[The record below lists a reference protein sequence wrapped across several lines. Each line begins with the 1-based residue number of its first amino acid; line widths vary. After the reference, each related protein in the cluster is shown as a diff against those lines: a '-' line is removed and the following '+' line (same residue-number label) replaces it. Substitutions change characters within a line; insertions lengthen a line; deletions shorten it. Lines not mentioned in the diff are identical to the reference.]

1 MSSKWYGSLT
11 NRCEENHK
19 LVDKIKVGDGVTE
32 YLWSDRVPY
41 EVTKVIDQTHIFIR
55 PMDYER
61 TDNNGMSECQD
72 YKYISNPNRKE
83 LEMRFKYNHW
93 YEIQHYTDKEGKP
106 HRRSIKMNIT
116 IGVMER
122 YYDFSF

>member
-1 MSSKWYGSLT
+1 MSKWYGSIT
-11 NRCEENHK
+11 NRCEENHQ
-19 LVDKIKVGDGVTE
+19 LVKTIKVGDGVTE

-41 EVTKVIDQTHIFIR
+41 EVTKVIDQKHIFIR

-61 TDNNGMSECQD
+61 TDSNGMSECQD
-72 YKYISNPNRKE
+72 YKYISNPNHKE
-83 LEMRFKYNHW
+83 IEMRFKYNHW
-93 YEIQHYTDKEGKP
+93 YEIQRYTDKEGKP
-106 HRRSIKMNIT
+106 HRRSIKKNIS